1 MFKKCSIF
9 AKYTKKKSFD
19 CEKYLCRKN
28 KEYKEMFKNK
38 EKWGKCAK

>member
-19 CEKYLCRKN
+19 CEKYLN
-28 KEYKEMFKNK
+28 KKYKEILKNQ

>member
-9 AKYTKKKSFD
+9 AKYTKK
-19 CEKYLCRKN
+19 
-28 KEYKEMFKNK
+28 YKEILKNQ